1 MNSTLTEWDTSNTPQ
16 PPMRFCLLCVSVG
29 TYLCIYSV
37 SVCLCVQ
44 PRVLQTLCCG
54 HPAVR
59 LQLQHGQQEVTEL
72 SRLIQRPLI
81 LLQQNLEKTPRLQ
94 TGDVTQLAWDRYREV
109 RQVVRNMG
117 TLRVYHQNKNWTC
130 VWVKYLLIGPS
141 PSYKKPMDR
150 NSKGE
155 KSATTPKVHFTYNRP
170 ITELHMT
177 FSLQSVSPLL
187 LKYSLEYLPD
197 SAKGRGIGPSS
208 SMMWA
213 MWSINT
219 QGVKTHTAVLFI
231 SLHAEFHYYSVVFL
245 YCSSVCSR
253 GARFLGSIRFK
264 KRFSIQFM
272 IPDCC
277 FELLFSIWLR

>member
-1 MNSTLTEWDTSNTPQ
+1 
-16 PPMRFCLLCVSVG
+16 
-29 TYLCIYSV
+29 
-37 SVCLCVQ
+37 
-44 PRVLQTLCCG
+44 
-54 HPAVR
+54 
-59 LQLQHGQQEVTEL
+59 
-72 SRLIQRPLI
+72 
-81 LLQQNLEKTPRLQ
+81 
-94 TGDVTQLAWDRYREV
+94 
-109 RQVVRNMG
+109 
-117 TLRVYHQNKNWTC
+117 
-130 VWVKYLLIGPS
+130 
-141 PSYKKPMDR
+141 MDR

-253 GARFLGSIRFK
+253 GARFRKSHDSWAQFDSKNDSQFNSWFQIAVLSYFFPFDWGRQIYFLLSSSSAGSLEHRCRVRWSTGMFTTLGCSSSTSLISGWWRSTWVLKLVAFPK
-264 KRFSIQFM
+264 YFA
-272 IPDCC
+272 
-277 FELLFSIWLR
+277 L